1 MKANQLR
8 ELISDTLKE
17 FGCYSKEATE
27 LIMLTCAVES
37 NLGHYIKQV
46 KGPALGIF
54 QMEPLTFED
63 NLNWYLKRD
72 MQLNV
77 DRLSKACNIEN
88 FTTESLI
95 YNTKFAI
102 CLTRIHYLRKPGAIP
117 QNVEGW
123 AEYWK
128 KHYNTYLGAGTVE
141 KAIQKYNKYAI

>member
-1 MKANQLR
+1 MKATQLR

-17 FGCYSKEATE
+17 FGYYSKEVTE

-46 KGPALGIF
+46 NGPALGIF

-63 NLNWYLKRD
+63 NLNWYLFKD
-72 MQLNV
+72 TQLNA
-77 DRLSKACNIEN
+77 DRLSRICNIES
-88 FTTESLI
+88 FTTESLT

-117 QNVEGW
+117 HSTEGQ